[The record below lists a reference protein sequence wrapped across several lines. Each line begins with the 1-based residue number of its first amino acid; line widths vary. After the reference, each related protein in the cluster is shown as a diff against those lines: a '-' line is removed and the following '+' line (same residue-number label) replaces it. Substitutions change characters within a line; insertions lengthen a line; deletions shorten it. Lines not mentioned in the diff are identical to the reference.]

1 MKTHSPLRNLAPPLD
16 GVYPFAELPV
26 RLGFP
31 SRADFDI
38 IDNANGSAAAVVA
51 LRDFPRVSRI
61 CRASGHLLPYRCRH
75 TRQLARGIHVYD
87 PRFCG
92 LLRHSCDPNVFLDM
106 SELWLWALKDIK
118 KGEHLTMDYA
128 ATEDKLLRQF
138 ACRCGSSDCRGW
150 ITGYDEPPNADGQ
163 LFLQHWRRRTLC

>member
-1 MKTHSPLRNLAPPLD
+1 MKTHAPHGTPAQSPD

-31 SRADFDI
+31 SLADFKI
-38 IDNANGSAAAVVA
+38 VYNAEGSAVSVVA
-51 LRDFPRVSRI
+51 LCEFPRISRI

-118 KGEHLTMDYA
+118 KGDTLTTDYA
-128 ATEDKLLRQF
+128 ATEDKLRRQF
-138 ACRCGSSDCRGW
+138 ACQCGSLDCRGW

-163 LFLQHWRRRTLC
+163 LFLQHWRRRRFS

>member
-1 MKTHSPLRNLAPPLD
+1 MSIQTLHETREKPPD
-16 GVYPFAELPV
+16 GIYPFAELPV
-26 RLGFP
+26 HLGFP
-31 SRADFDI
+31 ARADFEI
-38 IDNANGSAAAVVA
+38 IDNTNGSAAAVAV
-51 LRDFPRVSRI
+51 LRDFPRISRI

-75 TRQLARGIHVYD
+75 TRQLAHGIHVYD

-118 KGEHLTMDYA
+118 KGDRLTMDYA
-128 ATEDKLLRQF
+128 STEDKLLRQF
-138 ACRCGSSDCRGW
+138 ACRCGAFDCRGW

-163 LFLQHWRRRTLC
+163 LFLQHWRRRSLC

>member
-1 MKTHSPLRNLAPPLD
+1 MKTHAPHESLAHPPD
-16 GVYPFAELPV
+16 GIYPFAELPV
-26 RLGFP
+26 HLGFP
-31 SRADFDI
+31 SRADFQI
-38 IDNANGSAAAVVA
+38 IDNTNGSAAAVAA
-51 LRDFPRVSRI
+51 LRDFPRISRI

-118 KGEHLTMDYA
+118 KGDRLTMDYA
-128 ATEDKLLRQF
+128 TTEDTLMRQF
-138 ACRCGSSDCRGW
+138 ACQCGSFDCRGW

-163 LFLQHWRRRTLC
+163 LFLQHWRRRSLC

>member
-1 MKTHSPLRNLAPPLD
+1 MKTHALHGTLAQPPD
-16 GVYPFAELPV
+16 GIYPFAELPV

-31 SRADFDI
+31 SRVDFEI
-38 IDNANGSAAAVVA
+38 IDNANGSAAAVAA
-51 LRDFPRVSRI
+51 LRDFPRISRI

-118 KGEHLTMDYA
+118 KGEQLTMDYA
-128 ATEDKLLRQF
+128 ATEDKLLHQF
-138 ACRCGSSDCRGW
+138 ACRCGSLDCRGW
-150 ITGYDEPPNADGQ
+150 ITGYDEQPNADGQ